1 MVDFFFFFTCS
12 SYLESLTMPPDALP
26 DVEAFFSDV
35 ACHGR
40 VDGGAVERAVA
51 AFVAR
56 HTNADG
62 EGGRRAKIDRRRTA
76 TTTTATLARLDLLLS
91 LLQNARTD
99 PSPTLILTKKQQ
111 PGTLSRPVVCVTS
124 GGTTVPL
131 ERHCVRFIDNFS
143 GGTRGALSAEEFL
156 DAGYAVVF
164 LTRKH
169 SIQPFT
175 KGLPSGEIVDCLTQI
190 LRADPGASGGLG
202 VVVDDGGE
210 AGDGFCSS
218 GGAAAAEEKKDNA
231 AATTTTCETPRAIAA
246 SSGRS
251 AALVAAALSK
261 ARAAAVAGTLLRIS
275 FETLFEYLVYL
286 KAIAEALNPFGPR
299 AAFYL
304 AAAVSDFYVP
314 LSSMA
319 EHKIQSSE
327 VGSGGLSLQLAKTP
341 KMLGALRRAWAPRA
355 FVVGFKLETEESI
368 LVAKAAKSIASYGL
382 HVVVANI
389 LETRKERVLIVAP
402 PLLSLSSGEGEGEEG
417 GEKEAKKKTVVD
429 ATTVRVE
436 AIERDPAQP
445 FIERQLVG
453 EVVKLHREYERECAT
468 Q

>member
-1 MVDFFFFFTCS
+1 M
-12 SYLESLTMPPDALP
+12 
-26 DVEAFFSDV
+26 
-35 ACHGR
+35 
-40 VDGGAVERAVA
+40 
-51 AFVAR
+51 
-56 HTNADG
+56 
-62 EGGRRAKIDRRRTA
+62 
-76 TTTTATLARLDLLLS
+76 
-91 LLQNARTD
+91 
-99 PSPTLILTKKQQ
+99 
-111 PGTLSRPVVCVTS
+111 
-124 GGTTVPL
+124 PL

-202 VVVDDGGE
+202 VVVDGGGEPEDGG
-210 AGDGFCSS
+210 GPCSS
-218 GGAAAAEEKKDNA
+218 GAAAAAAGEEKKESA
-231 AATTTTCETPRAIAA
+231 VSTTCETPRAIAA

-286 KAIAEALNPFGPR
+286 KAIAGALAPFGPR

-327 VGSGGLSLQLAKTP
+327 VGAGGLALQLAKTP

-382 HVVVANI
+382 HAVVANI

-402 PLLSLSSGEGEGEEG
+402 PLPSSSGGEGGEGEGEEKDEG
-417 GEKEAKKKTVVD
+417 KKRVD
-429 ATTVRVE
+429 ASTVRVE

-453 EVVKLHREYERECAT
+453 EVVRLHREYERECNR

>member
-1 MVDFFFFFTCS
+1 M
-12 SYLESLTMPPDALP
+12 
-26 DVEAFFSDV
+26 
-35 ACHGR
+35 
-40 VDGGAVERAVA
+40 
-51 AFVAR
+51 
-56 HTNADG
+56 
-62 EGGRRAKIDRRRTA
+62 
-76 TTTTATLARLDLLLS
+76 
-91 LLQNARTD
+91 
-99 PSPTLILTKKQQ
+99 
-111 PGTLSRPVVCVTS
+111 
-124 GGTTVPL
+124 PL
-131 ERHCVRFIDNFS
+131 EKHCVRFIDNFS

-164 LTRKH
+164 LTRRH

-175 KGLPSGEIVDCLTQI
+175 QGLPSGEIVDCLTQI
-190 LRADPGASGGLG
+190 LRADPEAQGGLG
-202 VVVDDGGE
+202 VVVEGGFPAAPAAPAEE
-210 AGDGFCSS
+210 AGE
-218 GGAAAAEEKKDNA
+218 GAAAAG
-231 AATTTTCETPRAIAA
+231 TCETPRAIAA

-286 KAIAEALNPFGPR
+286 KAIAETLAPFGPR
-299 AAFYL
+299 SAFYL

-314 LSSMA
+314 LGSMS

-327 VGSGGLSLQLAKTP
+327 VASTGLTLHLAKTP
-341 KMLGALRRAWAPRA
+341 KMLGTLRTAWAPRA

-382 HVVVANI
+382 HAVVANI

-402 PLLSLSSGEGEGEEG
+402 PLSEENGENGDSGH
-417 GEKEAKKKTVVD
+417 GEKKKKKTD

-436 AIERDPAQP
+436 AISRDPAQP

-453 EVVKLHREYERECAT
+453 EIVRLHREYEKECSST
-468 Q
+468 R